1 MEIYRYS
8 LIGAMMLCALLLMNR
23 WQDFSAVKVD
33 QSGPTS
39 SAAVVDQAIPSGAQ
53 APGANPS
60 AAFLEG
66 NEGFE
71 DLEADIPGQEL
82 VTSAAIEEQAS
93 TSSDLLSVKTDSL
106 DVRIDPLGGDIVY
119 VALPKHKTELDSDE
133 PFILLNRNS
142 SLTYIAQSGLIGP
155 DATDKAGGVR
165 PLFASQSS
173 SYTMNDGD
181 DSLVVTLSFDGQE
194 NIDVLK
200 VFTFKR
206 NSYLVDVEY
215 KINNRSEKN
224 WQAAFFAQIKR
235 DNSADPGSNNGGM
248 GMANYLGFATT
259 TEDEPYV
266 KVEFDDIKDS
276 PYKSSETGGWLS
288 MVQHYFISAWI
299 PPADQRTNY
308 SSTVTRSDANIMRMT
323 GAPISVAA
331 NSSGTIGA
339 AFYAGPKDQY
349 VLEEI
354 APGLDL
360 TVDYGWLWWIAQPL
374 FWVLNWLYGFIG
386 NWGWSIVGL
395 TFLIKLAFFQL
406 SAASYKS
413 MAKMR
418 VVAPKLAELK
428 DRYGEDKQ
436 KYSQAMMELYKKEKI
451 NPLGSCLPMLI
462 QMPVFIALYW
472 TLMESVE
479 LRHTPFMGWI
489 KDLSAMDPYFVLPIL
504 MGLSMWFMQKLN
516 PPPPDPMQAKIFQWM
531 PVVMTFL
538 FLFFPAGLVL
548 YWLTNNLLSMTQQ
561 WIITRQ
567 IEAAAKK

>member
-39 SAAVVDQAIPSGAQ
+39 SAAVIDQTIPNGAQ
-53 APGANPS
+53 APAANSS
-60 AAFLEG
+60 AAFMEG
-66 NEGFE
+66 EEGFE

-82 VTSAAIEEQAS
+82 VTNAAIEEQAS
-93 TSSDLLSVKTDSL
+93 TSSDLISVKTDSL

-155 DATDKAGGVR
+155 NATDKAGGVR

-173 SYTMNDGD
+173 SYSMNDEE

-200 VFTFKR
+200 VFTFQR
-206 NSYLVDVEY
+206 NSYLVNIEY
-215 KINNRSEKN
+215 KINNRSEEN
-224 WQAAFFAQIKR
+224 WQAALFAQIKR

-308 SSTVTRSDANIMRMT
+308 SSTVTRSNANIMRMT

-331 NSSGTIGA
+331 NSSGAIGA
-339 AFYAGPKDQY
+339 DFYAGPKDQY